1 MDLVRK
7 RFLSMLLPDEGVVT
21 GDTTCGG
28 GLCAWVWRPP
38 AYLSSGRAT
47 CVAPKGNIGAGV
59 RLVAIDTEKRT
70 LGVSSPWCGW
80 PWSTIGGMGGTGKA
94 SEGGGDDV
102 DPSANR
108 WPIVPSLR

>member
-21 GDTTCGG
+21 GGTTCSGS
-28 GLCAWVWRPP
+28 LCAWT
-38 AYLSSGRAT
+38 S
-47 CVAPKGNIGAGV
+47 
-59 RLVAIDTEKRT
+59 
-70 LGVSSPWCGW
+70 GVSSPRCGW

-102 DPSANR
+102 DVPL
-108 WPIVPSLR
+108 VPSLR